1 MAGNPAAVSDLV
13 RRWRPLSDSE
23 QIIAASL
30 LDDAWQILLSRVAL
44 LQSRLDPADTA
55 TTVKLDP
62 KLVVAVETAMVLRV
76 LRNPDGKRQE
86 SIDDYSWTRDNAV
99 SAGLLYATD
108 DELAMLAPAGAST
121 NAFTITPTG
130 TPGYATG
137 VPVNWFELNL

>member
-1 MAGNPAAVSDLV
+1 MANPARVTDLES
-13 RRWRPLSDSE
+13 RWRPLT
-23 QIIAASL
+23 AAERDVAAVL
-30 LDDAWQILLSRVAL
+30 LEDAWQILLARVAL
-44 LQSRLDPADTA
+44 LQSRLEVVAPATA
-55 TTVKLDP
+55 PELDEA
-62 KLVVAVETAMVLRV
+62 LVVAVECAMVLRV

-108 DELAMLAPAGAST
+108 EELDMLAPSGAIT
-121 NAFTITPTG
+121 RAFTITAYG